1 MEVRLSSAR
10 FGELDVGG
18 LSAKTGRRG
27 GSPRCALSARHMS
40 FEDLLRGLPPCLAA
54 ASPAADLLGHGP
66 VLGDDLLGLGRG
78 DRCAVDIADH
88 IRHPPVHDRPG
99 PLGQVGGDHAD
110 RAEVVLAALDHLHV
124 VEAGELGVL
133 AAGGVG
139 GADQVVRSSRLP
151 ALEMGWPLR
160 SVLPASVARSR
171 RTSVWTSA
179 ARSVKATAGWSP
191 YNCRAARAAASQWV
205 ARCWPCWPPEA
216 LPISRASLP
225 GPAASSAWGSAPK
238 RSSTARSA
246 MPSSPASGLVGS
258 SWRTRSLMRRLWQ
271 APCWV
276 SRSQART
283 RRSSAARSALGSARG
298 CSPAGSTSGSRA
310 RVSASMPLDLACRD
324 STRRRSWALA
334 ELTR

>member
-160 SVLPASVARSR
+160 SVLPVSEARGARPVKDRNRLAAANRWASPMVAS
-171 RTSVWTSA
+171 
-179 ARSVKATAGWSP
+179 
-191 YNCRAARAAASQWV
+191 RAARAAASQWV